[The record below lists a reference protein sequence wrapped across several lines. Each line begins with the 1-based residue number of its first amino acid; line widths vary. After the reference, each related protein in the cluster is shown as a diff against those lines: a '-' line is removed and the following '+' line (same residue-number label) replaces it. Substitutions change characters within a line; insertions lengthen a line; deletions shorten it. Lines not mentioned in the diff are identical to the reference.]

1 MWELARFIFVA
12 TGSTKELEERAAQ
25 MTPEVRDSDWGTL
38 ALRELALIK
47 GDFLE
52 WKRLDARQTSRNS
65 GGLPAIEAMV
75 DAALVFAAHGDMTG
89 ARTRLGNERV
99 SVRAAVE
106 REPANERLRT
116 ALARMEALLGE
127 RAAALPALGPAAE
140 VESGTPDTRQRW
152 KRRYNRAVIYA
163 LTDDKAQAVTELAE
177 LLRLPCVGPID
188 PFSVHALRVD
198 PAFANLRGDPQ
209 FEALLKDPKNHA
221 PLF

>member
-116 ALARMEALLGE
+116 ALARMDALLGE
-127 RAAALPALGPAAE
+127 KAAAVPELGPAAE
-140 VESGTPDTRQRW
+140 GKSETPDGQQRW
-152 KRRYNRAVIYA
+152 QRSYNLAVIHA
-163 LTDDKAQAVTELAE
+163 LRGDKAMSVAALAE
-177 LLRLPCVGPID
+177 LLRLPNRSVDG
-188 PFSVHALRVD
+188 FSVHTLRVD
-198 PAFANLRGDPQ
+198 PAFANLRGDPA
-209 FEALLKDPKNHA
+209 FEKLLKDPKNNA